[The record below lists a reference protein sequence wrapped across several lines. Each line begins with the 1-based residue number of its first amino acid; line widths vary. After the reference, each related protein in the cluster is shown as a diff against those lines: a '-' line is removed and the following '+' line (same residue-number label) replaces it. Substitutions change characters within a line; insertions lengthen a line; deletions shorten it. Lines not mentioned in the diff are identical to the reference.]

1 MTTPVTTP
9 APIEKKVTAA
19 TIATY
24 FGSVVMLAILGAVS
38 SNPLLISGL
47 PDWIEAILIP
57 VIPAL
62 VTFFT
67 AYRTAHTPRPEDAK
81 SVL

>member
-1 MTTPVTTP
+1 MTVTTN
-9 APIEKKVTAA
+9 APVEKKVKAA
-19 TIATY
+19 TVATY
-24 FGSVVMLAILGAVS
+24 LGSVIVLAVLGAVS

-47 PDWIEAILIP
+47 PDWIEAVVIP

-67 AYRTAHTPRPEDAK
+67 AYRTAHTPR
-81 SVL
+81 

>member
-1 MTTPVTTP
+1 MTTTTAP
-9 APIEKKVTAA
+9 APIEKKVKTA
-19 TIATY
+19 TVATY
-24 FGSVVMLAILGAVS
+24 IGSVIILAVLGAVS

-67 AYRTAHTPRPEDAK
+67 AYQTEHTPRPGDTPPI
-81 SVL
+81 V

>member
-1 MTTPVTTP
+1 MTAPATP
-9 APIEKKVTAA
+9 APIEKKVKAA
-19 TIATY
+19 TVATY
-24 FGSVVMLAILGAVS
+24 VGSVIILAVLGAVS

-67 AYRTAHTPRPEDAK
+67 AYQTEHTPRPEDVP
-81 SVL
+81 SVP

>member
-1 MTTPVTTP
+1 MTTPVTIP
-9 APIEKKVTAA
+9 APVEKKVKAA

-24 FGSVVMLAILGAVS
+24 FGSVAILAILGAVS
-38 SNPLLISGL
+38 NNPLLISGL
-47 PDWIEAILIP
+47 PDWIEAIVIP

-67 AYRTAHTPRPEDAK
+67 AYRTKHTPRP
-81 SVL
+81 